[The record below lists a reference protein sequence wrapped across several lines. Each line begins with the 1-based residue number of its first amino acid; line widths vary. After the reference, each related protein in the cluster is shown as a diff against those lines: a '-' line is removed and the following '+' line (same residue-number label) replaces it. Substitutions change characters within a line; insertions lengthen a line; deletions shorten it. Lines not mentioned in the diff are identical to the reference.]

1 LLKLNNNM
9 KVLKR
14 NNKLEKLSFDKIVY
28 RLGQIKKEFK
38 LKTIDT
44 DLIAQRVISGIYDGV
59 TSSQIDE
66 ESARIS
72 VNMTENLE
80 YPKLAARIIISNL
93 HKNTSECFS
102 QVMEEL
108 YDHTDSNGKSSP
120 VLSDAF
126 IAVIR
131 KFGPE
136 LNEAIDYTRDHLF
149 DYFGYK
155 TLEKSYLMK
164 LNGKIIERP
173 QHLYMRVAIQVHIE
187 DSIDLILKT
196 YNLIS
201 QHYFTFASPVLFN
214 SGGRL
219 GNLVSCFLLGTSDS
233 VGGIFKTITDTA
245 HISKL
250 GGGIGIHL
258 SNIRSK
264 GSVIRGTNGVSDGII
279 PMLKV
284 YNETCRYINQS
295 GRRKGSF
302 AMYIEPHHPDVL
314 DFLDLRK
321 NQGSEDVR
329 ARDLFL
335 AMWISDLF
343 MKQVESDSDWY
354 LLDPDEC
361 PGLSDVY
368 GDEYE
373 TLYWGYVEKGKY
385 RRKIKAQEVWT
396 KILENQI
403 ETGNPYI
410 LYKDQINKKS
420 NQKNIGTIKSSN
432 LCCEITLYSDSSEYA
447 CCNLESIALPKYVE
461 VKAGKPVFNH
471 QLLFDVV
478 KSTIL
483 PMNNIIDHNYYP
495 VPETKTSNMKHRP
508 LGIGIQGLSDVYIKM
523 KLQYESDAAKKLNKE
538 IFETLYF
545 ASLSGSMEEA
555 KKHGMYSTFQGS
567 PLSQGKF
574 QFDLW
579 AEHNQIDLK
588 EYLSGR
594 WDWEALRVQII
605 EHGVRNSELTT
616 CMPTASSAQIMGN
629 TESFEPFDSCIFK
642 RRVLS
647 GEYIVVN
654 KHLVEDLTKLGMWN
668 KELKDNIIAN
678 NGSIQDIS
686 AIPQDIRTLYKTC
699 WEMSMKSLI
708 DQSAER
714 GAFISQT
721 QSLNLFMASPNIKKL
736 TSMHF
741 YGWKKGLKTGIYYLR
756 SKAQVSAG
764 KFSIDASIEKG
775 MRDAKISEATPEEI
789 LACSIENKDE
799 CTLCSS

>member
-1 LLKLNNNM
+1 M
-9 KVLKR
+9 KVKKR
-14 NNKLEKLSFDKIVY
+14 SGKLEKLSFDKIVY
-28 RLGQIKKEFK
+28 RLGKIKKEFK

-59 TSSQIDE
+59 TSSEIDE
-66 ESARIS
+66 ESARIA

-108 YDHTDSNGKSSP
+108 YDHTDSNGKLSP
-120 VLSDAF
+120 VLSDVF
-126 IAVIR
+126 ISVVR
-131 KFGPE
+131 KYGQE
-136 LNEAIDYTRDHLF
+136 LNEAIDYSRDHLF
-149 DYFGYK
+149 DYFGFK

-164 LNGKIIERP
+164 LNGKIVERP
-173 QHLYMRVAIQVHIE
+173 QHLYMRVAIQVHLE
-187 DSIDLILKT
+187 DSLELILKT

-219 GNLVSCFLLGTSDS
+219 GNLVSCFLLGTNDS

-284 YNETCRYINQS
+284 YNETCKYINQS
-295 GRRKGSF
+295 GKRKGSF
-302 AMYIEPHHPDVL
+302 AMYLEPHHPDIL

-321 NQGSEDVR
+321 NQGSEDMR

-361 PGLSDVY
+361 PGLSDAY
-368 GDEYE
+368 GDNFE
-373 TLYWGYVEKGKY
+373 TLYWDYVEKGKY

-432 LCCEITLYSDSSEYA
+432 LCCEITLYSDSKEYA

-461 VKAGKPVFNH
+461 VKSGKPVFNH

-495 VPETKTSNMKHRP
+495 VPETKASNLKHRP

-523 KLQYESDAAKKLNKE
+523 RLEYESDAAKKLNKE

-555 KKHGMYSTFQGS
+555 KKHGAYSTFQGS

-579 AEHNQIDLK
+579 AEHNQIDLT
-588 EYLSGR
+588 EYSSGR
-594 WDWEALRVQII
+594 WDWEALRKDII

-654 KHLVEDLTKLGMWN
+654 KHLVEDLTKLGIWN
-668 KELKDNIIAN
+668 KELKDTIIAN

-686 AIPQDIRTLYKTC
+686 AIPKDIQVLYKTC

-775 MRDAKISEATPEEI
+775 MRDTKLQASAEEI
-789 LACSIENKDE
+789 LACSLENRE
-799 CTLCSS
+799 NCELCSS